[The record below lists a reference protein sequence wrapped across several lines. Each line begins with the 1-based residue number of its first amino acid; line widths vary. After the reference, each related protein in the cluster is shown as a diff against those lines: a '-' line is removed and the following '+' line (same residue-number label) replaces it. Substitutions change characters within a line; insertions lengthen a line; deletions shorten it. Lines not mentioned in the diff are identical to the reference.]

1 MRTALL
7 EFAAGHGSATIAAQ
21 LAAAGV
27 TIAPGHDPVPLRGA
41 GEGTTGGA
49 AAGEAA
55 TRGAAN
61 EGVTVVVTVLV
72 PSGVAID
79 RLREIPGVVRVSVDP
94 VVAPLG

>member
-7 EFAAGHGSATIAAQ
+7 EFAAGHGAATIAAQ

-41 GEGTTGGA
+41 GEGTTG
-49 AAGEAA
+49 EAA

-61 EGVTVVVTVLV
+61 EGVTVAVAVLV
-72 PSGVAID
+72 PSGVPID